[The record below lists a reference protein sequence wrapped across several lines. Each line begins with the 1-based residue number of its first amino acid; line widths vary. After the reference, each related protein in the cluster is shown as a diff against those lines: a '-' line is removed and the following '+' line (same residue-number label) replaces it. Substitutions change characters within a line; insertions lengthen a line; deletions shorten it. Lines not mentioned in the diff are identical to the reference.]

1 MSETSGVETVRVSV
15 EQSVGRDRGFGAFV
29 RRHGLVSYYAL
40 AYGLSWL
47 AWLPYILSQDGL
59 GVLDI
64 SFPKILGNTQLAGI
78 LFGAYLGPL
87 GAAFIVTAI
96 SERRPG
102 LRRWVGRLFRW
113 RVGWRWYAL
122 ALVGV
127 PALLVAGTLAVSP
140 GSAADLRF
148 PPLKL
153 LLVYVPFLL
162 LQMVTTGL
170 AEEPGW
176 RDFAL
181 VRHQRLHGPLLGT
194 LILGVLWAGWHLPLF
209 LTAWG
214 EGAGGFNPMAVFQFV
229 AFAVVLSVFITWLF
243 NRTRES
249 LPVVMLAHVSV
260 NNFSS
265 VMFFAVF
272 TTVDPFGPVLN
283 WAGIVGFGAV
293 ALALVAAT
301 RGRLGYRPELL
312 DDQPE
317 SEPGGVTA
325 ADRGADNDGV
335 TKQNYA
341 TFNGGEGDDSVTFN
355 TNYGTFNGGEGLDTV
370 GSGDDPVDRP

>member
-1 MSETSGVETVRVSV
+1 MLGKSRAETGGGPA
-15 EQSVGRDRGFGAFV
+15 EQPKKRGLGAFV
-29 RRHGLVSYYAL
+29 RRHGLVSFYAL
-40 AYGLSWL
+40 AYFMSWL
-47 AWLPYILSQDGL
+47 FWLPYVLSQNGL
-59 GVLDI
+59 GILDV
-64 SFPKILGNTQLAGI
+64 SFPKILGDTQLAGI
-78 LFGAYLGPL
+78 LPGAYLGPL
-87 GAAFIVTAI
+87 GAAFVVTAL
-96 SERRPG
+96 SEGRSG
-102 LRRWVGRLFRW
+102 LHRWAGRLFRW
-113 RVGWRWYAL
+113 GVNWRWYAL
-122 ALVGV
+122 ALLGV
-127 PALLVAGTLAVSP
+127 PALLVAGTVVVSP
-140 GSAADLRF
+140 GSAAGLRF
-148 PPLKL
+148 PPVGAL
-153 LLVYVPFLL
+153 LAYAPMLL
-162 LQMVTTGL
+162 IQMATTGL

-209 LTAWG
+209 LTEWG
-214 EGAGGFNPMAVFQFV
+214 EGAGGSNPMAVFQFV
-229 AFAVVLSVFITWLF
+229 AFAVLLSVFITWLF

-301 RGRLGYRPELL
+301 RGSLGYRPELL

-317 SEPGGVTA
+317 SEPGVVTA
-325 ADRGADNDGV
+325 ADRGATDG
-335 TKQNYA
+335 
-341 TFNGGEGDDSVTFN
+341 GG
-355 TNYGTFNGGEGLDTV
+355 
-370 GSGDDPVDRP
+370 DPPVVREARPKNLR